1 VQFSDIWLPSAGLS
15 LRTDASWYPLLS
27 ELLREW
33 DTGTCVALLLLPPEC
48 PFTTVPELGSAC
60 TFDSICCSLLTV
72 PLLEQGGFG
81 AGRLFLAGL
90 AGGTGAII
98 GGRLGA

>member
-1 VQFSDIWLPSAGLS
+1 MM
-15 LRTDASWYPLLS
+15 LL
-27 ELLREW
+27 
-33 DTGTCVALLLLPPEC
+33 T
-48 PFTTVPELGSAC
+48 
-60 TFDSICCSLLTV
+60 ICCSLLIG
-72 PLLEQGGFG
+72 PLLGQGGFG

>member
-1 VQFSDIWLPSAGLS
+1 M
-15 LRTDASWYPLLS
+15 RLL
-27 ELLREW
+27 
-33 DTGTCVALLLLPPEC
+33 
-48 PFTTVPELGSAC
+48 TV
-60 TFDSICCSLLTV
+60 CCSLLIG

>member
-1 VQFSDIWLPSAGLS
+1 M
-15 LRTDASWYPLLS
+15 LL
-27 ELLREW
+27 
-33 DTGTCVALLLLPPEC
+33 T
-48 PFTTVPELGSAC
+48 
-60 TFDSICCSLLTV
+60 ICCSLIG

>member
-1 VQFSDIWLPSAGLS
+1 M
-15 LRTDASWYPLLS
+15 
-27 ELLREW
+27 
-33 DTGTCVALLLLPPEC
+33 LLL
-48 PFTTVPELGSAC
+48 T
-60 TFDSICCSLLTV
+60 ICCSLLIG

-90 AGGTGAII
+90 AVGTEAII